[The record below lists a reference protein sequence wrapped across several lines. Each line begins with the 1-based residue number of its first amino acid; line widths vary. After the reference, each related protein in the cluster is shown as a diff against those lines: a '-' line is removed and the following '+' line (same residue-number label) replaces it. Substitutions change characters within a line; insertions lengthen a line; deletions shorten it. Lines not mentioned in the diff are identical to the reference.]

1 MRTRLPGGGFQ
12 DALGPVACWRDSL
25 REAIGRRD
33 CSPRGGTW
41 RRTGSLPVGAVEYPD
56 LKCSHQ
62 LPEGQRKGLL
72 FAWEILTVSDTRE
85 VGGGEGVQTFSEGMS
100 SLAQSPSNGL

>member
-1 MRTRLPGGGFQ
+1 MLAG
-12 DALGPVACWRDSL
+12 LL

-41 RRTGSLPVGAVEYPD
+41 RRTGSVPVGAAVNIRIC
-56 LKCSHQ
+56 KCSHQ
-62 LPEGQRKGLL
+62 LPEGQREGLL
-72 FAWEILTVSDTRE
+72 FAWEILTVSGTRE
-85 VGGGEGVQTFSEGMS
+85 VGGGEGVQKFSEEMS